1 MPAVLEFP
9 IRFSLGKGTFE
20 RLWLEQVSVKWN
32 KKTQAMAIFEERFK
46 DAMVVLDYSD
56 RYRYTYDTYA

>member
-46 DAMVVLDYSD
+46 DAIGRTGLF
-56 RYRYTYDTYA
+56 